1 VSLADRDRL
10 ENVNM
15 ASPAIRVLAVRNG
28 GLLARIRIVAKIGLA
43 VALLGVFAAGIAAYG
58 LMNMGDINQRLR
70 SLTGVAAERVR
81 LSEEIGTAVEAVS
94 REEKN
99 MILAIEPS
107 EIESFAASIKQQRQ
121 HLGELIAE
129 LAPIIP
135 ADEQSAFAEFKE
147 LVSNYLVTN
156 DQIQGLARAS
166 TQAVA
171 SSMSRK
177 DGAILLDTALSPLNQ
192 LGKSIE
198 ERIEA
203 SALGAEARIAFL
215 AGKMSRQLRDVQKLE
230 REIIDPAVDEAAAE
244 RKTDQIEAI
253 RSQIDADRATLKKL
267 VTDPQQRSNLEIF
280 DEAFKEWA
288 PIHQKTLE
296 LGVQKSNTKAAA
308 LSAGEAQRLRSE
320 AAARAATIVQANV
333 ALMKGET
340 ERSQD
345 EYVKAWWLVV
355 LSTAIGLF
363 TAALVSW
370 LVVTYGVTNPLG
382 AITRALGRLSQGDK
396 TIEIPEAGRG
406 DEIGEMAR
414 AVVVL
419 KDNAVEADRVAAR
432 LAEDQAARERRGR
445 VREGLNRDFEAKVE
459 GIVSAVSSASSGLK
473 ETAQKL
479 TGTAE
484 ETNRQATY
492 SASASEQASMNVQAV
507 AASAEELSS
516 SVTEIGRQVAQ
527 SSQIAQQAVSQAER
541 TNETVQGLVDAAQR
555 IGQVVQLITDIAS
568 QTNLLALNATIEAAR
583 AGDAG
588 KGFAVVASE
597 VKSLANQ
604 TGKATEEIAQQI
616 AGIRTVTGDAVQ
628 AIKEIGATIGQINA
642 IAAAITGA
650 VEQQQAATQEIARNV
665 QQAAV
670 GTKDVSNNIREVR
683 EAAEDTGASAHQ
695 VLASSQALSQQS
707 EVLRG
712 EVENYLRSVSAA

>member
-1 VSLADRDRL
+1 
-10 ENVNM
+10 M
-15 ASPAIRVLAVRNG
+15 ASAAKKNSWIKG
-28 GLLARIRIVAKIGLA
+28 GLLGRIRIVAKIGLA
-43 VALLGVFAAGIAAYG
+43 VALLGVFAAAIAAYG
-58 LMNMGDINQRLR
+58 LVNMGDINQRLR

-81 LSEEIGTAVEAVS
+81 LSEEIGTAVEAIS
-94 REEKN
+94 RDEKN
-99 MILAIEPS
+99 MILAIEPG
-107 EIESFAASIKQQRQ
+107 EIEGFAASIKHQRQ
-121 HLGELIAE
+121 HLGELIAA
-129 LAPIIP
+129 LAPIIS
-135 ADEQSAFAEFKE
+135 ADEQAAFSEFKE
-147 LVSNYLVTN
+147 LVSSYLVTN
-156 DQIQGLARAS
+156 DQIQDLARAS
-166 TQAVA
+166 TQTVA

-192 LGKSIE
+192 LGRSIE

-203 SALGAEARIAFL
+203 SELGPEARIAFL
-215 AGKMSRQLRDVQKLE
+215 TGKMMRQLRDVQKLE

-253 RSQIDADRATLKKL
+253 RSQIDADRATLEKL
-267 VTDPQQRSNLEIF
+267 VTDAQQRSNLEIF
-280 DEAFKEWA
+280 DDAFKDWL
-288 PIHQKTLE
+288 PVHRKTLE
-296 LGVQKSNTKAAA
+296 LGVQKSNAKAAA
-308 LSAGEAQRLRSE
+308 LSAGEAQTLRSE
-320 AAARAATIVQANV
+320 AAARAATIVQANL
-333 ALMKGET
+333 ALMRGET

-355 LSTAIGLF
+355 LSTAIGLV

-370 LVVTYGVTNPLG
+370 LVVTFGVTKPLG

-396 TIEIPEAGRG
+396 TIDIPEADRG

-432 LAEDQAARERRGR
+432 LADDQAARERRGR
-445 VREGLNRDFEAKVE
+445 VREGLNRDFEAKIE
-459 GIVSAVSSASSGLK
+459 GIVRAVSSASSGLK
-473 ETAQKL
+473 ETAQQL

-484 ETNRQATY
+484 ETNRQATH

-616 AGIRTVTGDAVQ
+616 AGIRTVTADAVH
-628 AIKEIGATIGQINA
+628 AIKEIGDTIGQINA

-650 VEQQQAATQEIARNV
+650 VEQQQGATQEIARNV

-670 GTKDVSNNIREVR
+670 GTKDVSSNIREVR
-683 EAAEDTGASAHQ
+683 EAAEDTGAAAHQ
-695 VLASSQALSQQS
+695 VLASSQTLSQQS
-707 EVLRG
+707 DMLRDEVESYLRG
-712 EVENYLRSVSAA
+712 VSAA

>member
-1 VSLADRDRL
+1 
-10 ENVNM
+10 M
-15 ASPAIRVLAVRNG
+15 G
-28 GLLARIRIVAKIGLA
+28 RIRIVAKIGLA
-43 VALLGVFAAGIAAYG
+43 VALLGIFAAGIAAYG
-58 LMNMGDINQRLR
+58 LINMGEINQRLR

-107 EIESFAASIKQQRQ
+107 EIEGFAASIKQQRQ
-121 HLGELIAE
+121 HLGELIAA
-129 LAPIIP
+129 LAPIIS
-135 ADEQSAFAEFKE
+135 ADEQAAFAEFKE
-147 LVSNYLVTN
+147 LISSYLVTN
-156 DQIQGLARAS
+156 DQIQDLARAS
-166 TQAVA
+166 TQALA

-192 LGKSIE
+192 LGRSIE

-215 AGKMSRQLRDVQKLE
+215 TGKMMRQLRDVQKLE

-253 RSQIDADRATLKKL
+253 RSQIDADRATLEKL
-267 VTDPQQRSNLEIF
+267 VNDPQQRSNLEIF

-288 PIHQKTLE
+288 PIHRKTLE
-296 LGVQKSNTKAAA
+296 LGVQKSNAKAAA

-355 LSTAIGLF
+355 LSTAVGLF

-382 AITRALGRLSQGDK
+382 AITRALGRLSEGDK
-396 TIEIPEAGRG
+396 TIEIPEADRG

-432 LAEDQAARERRGR
+432 LAEDQSARERRGR
-445 VREGLNRDFEAKVE
+445 VREGLNRDFEAKIE
-459 GIVSAVSSASSGLK
+459 GIVHAVSSASSGLK
-473 ETAQKL
+473 ETAQQL

-484 ETNRQATY
+484 ETNRQATH

-507 AASAEELSS
+507 AASAEQLSS

-527 SSQIAQQAVSQAER
+527 SSQIAQRAVSQAER

-616 AGIRTVTGDAVQ
+616 AGIRMVTADAVA
-628 AIKEIGATIGQINA
+628 AIKEIGGTIGQINA

-650 VEQQQAATQEIARNV
+650 VEQQQGATQEIARNV
-665 QQAAV
+665 QQAAI
-670 GTKDVSNNIREVR
+670 GTKDVSSNIREVR
-683 EAAEDTGASAHQ
+683 EAAEDTGAAAHQ
-695 VLASSQALSQQS
+695 VLASSQTLSQQS
-707 EVLRG
+707 DMLRG

>member
-1 VSLADRDRL
+1 
-10 ENVNM
+10 M
-15 ASPAIRVLAVRNG
+15 AWPAIKISAVRNG
-28 GLLARIRIVAKIGLA
+28 GLLGRIRIVAKIGLA

-58 LMNMGDINQRLR
+58 LMNMDDINQRLR

-107 EIESFAASIKQQRQ
+107 EIESFGASIKQQRQ
-121 HLGELIAE
+121 HLNELIAE
-129 LAPIIP
+129 LAPIISD
-135 ADEQSAFAEFKE
+135 DEKDAFAEFKD
-147 LVSNYLVTN
+147 LVSSYLVTN
-156 DQIQGLARAS
+156 DQIQDWARAS

-171 SSMSRK
+171 SAMSRK
-177 DGAILLDTALSPLNQ
+177 EGAVALDTALSPLNQ
-192 LGKSIE
+192 LGRSIE

-203 SALGAEARIAFL
+203 SELGAEARIAFL
-215 AGKMSRQLRDVQKLE
+215 AGKMMRQLRDVQKLE

-253 RSQIDADRATLKKL
+253 RSQIDADRVTLEKL
-267 VTDPQQRSNLEIF
+267 VTDSQQRSNLEIF

-296 LGVQKSNTKAAA
+296 LGMQKSNAKAAA

-320 AAARAATIVQANV
+320 AAARAATIVQANL

-340 ERSQD
+340 EESQD

-355 LSTAIGLF
+355 LSTGIGLF

-382 AITRALGRLSQGDK
+382 AITAALGRLSQGDK
-396 TIEIPEAGRG
+396 TIEIPEADRG

-445 VREGLNRDFEAKVE
+445 VREGLNRDFEAKIE

-473 ETAQKL
+473 ETAQTL
-479 TGTAE
+479 TSTAE
-484 ETNRQATY
+484 ETNRQAMH
-492 SASASEQASMNVQAV
+492 SASASEQASTNVQAV

-516 SVTEIGRQVAQ
+516 SVAEIGRQVAQ
-527 SSQIAQQAVSQAER
+527 SAQIAQQAVGQAER

-628 AIKEIGATIGQINA
+628 AIKEIGGTIGQINA

-670 GTKDVSNNIREVR
+670 GTKDVSSNIREVR
-683 EAAEDTGASAHQ
+683 EAAEDTGTAAHQ
-695 VLASSQALSQQS
+695 VLASSHSLSQQS
-707 EVLRG
+707 EVLRD
-712 EVENYLRSVSAA
+712 EVESYLRSVSAA